1 MKLSKLDCK
10 WLNPVWVI
18 VGIGMMI
25 SCSVVNAGTRIA
37 ILNFELNDITS
48 LPNTHE
54 ELTRTATI
62 KPLLERAM
70 TNTGN
75 YEIIQI
81 NTDAQKAANSGFG
94 YLFKFN
100 DVAANLGKQ
109 FGADWLIV
117 GQHSKPS
124 FLYSYLMV
132 HVINVKTQNLVGSY
146 DIELK
151 GTHNK
156 VTERGVRSLAKKIH
170 ESMRVN

>member
-1 MKLSKLDCK
+1 MKLSKLNSK
-10 WLNPVWVI
+10 WVNPVWMI
-18 VGIGMMI
+18 LGIGLII
-25 SCSVVNAGTRIA
+25 SCSVNADPRIA

-48 LPNTHE
+48 LPNTPE

-62 KPLLERAM
+62 KPLLEQAM
-70 TNTGN
+70 TQIGN

-81 NTDAQKAANSGFG
+81 NTEAQKAANSGFG
-94 YLFKFN
+94 YLFRFHE
-100 DVAANLGKQ
+100 VAANLGNQ
-109 FGADWLIV
+109 FGADWVIV

-151 GTHNK
+151 GTHDK
-156 VTERGVRSLAKKIH
+156 VMERGVSSLAKKIH
-170 ESMRVN
+170 ESISVN